1 MAKVDKEASKKV
13 GITVV
18 RSEKPKA
25 EAHKKKSWEKKIE
38 KEEETEVKNDF
49 VRDED

>member
-1 MAKVDKEASKKV
+1 MAKIDKEASKKV

-18 RSEKPKA
+18 RSEKSK
-25 EAHKKKSWEKKIE
+25 EAPKKKSWEKKIE
-38 KEEETEVKNDF
+38 KEEEKEVGSDF